1 MLIHKQNVMLEAR
14 VQMRLETEIDD
25 DGVVMAVDMSIHSVK
40 PLEDLEDERLEW
52 LREGHA

>member
-25 DGVVMAVDMSIHSVK
+25 DGIVMAVNVGVDAVET
-40 PLEDLEDERLEW
+40 LEDLKNERLEG